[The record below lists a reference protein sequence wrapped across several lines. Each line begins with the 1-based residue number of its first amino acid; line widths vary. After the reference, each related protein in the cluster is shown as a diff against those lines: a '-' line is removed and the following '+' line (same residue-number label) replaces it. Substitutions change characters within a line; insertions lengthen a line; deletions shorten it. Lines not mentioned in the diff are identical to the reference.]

1 MLRLCKI
8 HANRSVSV
16 WNGLLAMSA
25 GWGAITEFIWG
36 GGDHGGVVAES
47 FWGERSCACFLHEA
61 WSGATFGG
69 GGDLCPAALTVPLT
83 FFYKRHGRL
92 CRLPHGF
99 DRAFD
104 VFLQKARSG
113 TPASLRF

>member
-25 GWGAITEFIWG
+25 GWGAITEFIWV
-36 GGDHGGVVAES
+36 GGDHGGVVAEY
-47 FWGERSCACFLHEA
+47 FWGKRSCACFLHEA

-69 GGDLCPAALTVPLT
+69 GCDLRPAVLTVPLMI
-83 FFYKRHGRL
+83 FYKRHGRL
-92 CRLPHGF
+92 CHLPHDF
-99 DRAFD
+99 DRAFG
-104 VFLQKARSG
+104 VFL
-113 TPASLRF
+113 

>member
-25 GWGAITEFIWG
+25 GWGAITEFIWV
-36 GGDHGGVVAES
+36 GGVTMAVL
-47 FWGERSCACFLHEA
+47 FLHES
-61 WSGATFGG
+61 WFGAAFGG
-69 GGDLCPAALTVPLT
+69 GCDLCPAVLTVPLT
-83 FFYKRHGRL
+83 FFCKRHGRL
-92 CRLPHGF
+92 CHLPHDF

-104 VFLQKARSG
+104 AFL
-113 TPASLRF
+113 